1 MIFYPGAKVDTTSY
15 APLLK
20 QIASTYQVDCFLVDM
35 PCHFAIYGMNKAN
48 QLMEKY
54 AYDKWYLGGAMIGS
68 YAKKHCNQIDGLVL
82 LGTYVSADLSQASFP
97 VEVIVGSE
105 DQIINRNKL
114 EQGAL
119 KALSQYTVSIIDG
132 GNHAYFGSYGKQSG
146 DGQALLIPKQ
156 QLQQTI
162 DLLGSII
169 Q

>member
-1 MIFYPGAKVDTTSY
+1 
-15 APLLK
+15 
-20 QIASTYQVDCFLVDM
+20 M
-35 PCHFAIYGMNKAN
+35 PCHFAVYEMNKAN
-48 QLMEKY
+48 QLMENND
-54 AYDKWYLGGAMIGS
+54 YDKWYLGGAMICS

-82 LGTYVSADLSQASFP
+82 LGAYVSANLSQASFL

-114 EQGAL
+114 EHGAS
-119 KALSQYTVSIIDG
+119 KALNQYTVSIIDG

-146 DGQALLIPKQ
+146 DGQALLTPKQ

-162 DLLGSII
+162 DLMDSII

>member
-1 MIFYPGAKVDTTSY
+1 
-15 APLLK
+15 
-20 QIASTYQVDCFLVDM
+20 
-35 PCHFAIYGMNKAN
+35 
-48 QLMEKY
+48 MEKY
-54 AYDKWYLGGAMIGS
+54 AYNKWYLGGAMIGS

-97 VEVIVGSE
+97 VEVI
-105 DQIINRNKL
+105 L